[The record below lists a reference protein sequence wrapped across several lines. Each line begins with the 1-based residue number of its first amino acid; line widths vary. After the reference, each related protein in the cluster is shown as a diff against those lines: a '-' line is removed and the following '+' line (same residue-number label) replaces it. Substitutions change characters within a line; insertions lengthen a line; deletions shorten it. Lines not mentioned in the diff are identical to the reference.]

1 MRRSFT
7 LIELLVVIAIIA
19 ILAAMLMPAL
29 ERAREAA
36 RRASCLNNTKQM
48 GDGLA
53 MFQNDHDQEMP
64 YYDNFRNFM
73 YQQIYPWPQYAS
85 LEALWPSYVGTWMI
99 MLCPSDKRDFDYIK
113 RRGERRGCTWN
124 DCDRPSWEG
133 SPAGCGGC
141 CNEGY
146 CKECGN
152 YSFHP
157 DPHSIGRYPEFA
169 CPRFGMHCVDLLSY
183 YFCGEQG
190 ISAQE
195 RDRSGDMRIL
205 ADNEYEGDEWARA
218 RWDAPDCG
226 ATRPATCTYFK
237 YCSNTVGAILFGD
250 SVFETGCEPTPYT
263 ICLPGFPEIGMGLQN
278 YEGAGVHYYVGG
290 LEEEDNHS
298 QDGVNVLYA
307 DFHAL
312 FDGRFWPS
320 PIGMTYM
327 TDDDPE
333 FEHYTWDEFTP

>member
-36 RRASCLNNTKQM
+36 RRTSCLNNTKQM

-53 MFQNDHDQEMP
+53 MFMNDHDQELP

-73 YQQIYPWPQYAS
+73 YQPIYPYPQYAS
-85 LEALWPSYVGTWMI
+85 LEALWPSYVGTFMI
-99 MLCPSDKRDFDYIK
+99 MLCPSDKNDYDRCK
-113 RRGERRGCTWN
+113 RQGARRGCTWG

-133 SPAGCGGC
+133 SPSCTGGC

-169 CPRFGMHCVDLLSY
+169 CPKFGMHGLDLLSY

-190 ISAQE
+190 IARDE
-195 RDRSGDMRIL
+195 REKAGDMRIL
-205 ADNEYEGDEWARA
+205 ADNEYEGDEWVRA
-218 RWDAPDCG
+218 RWDPPDCG
-226 ATRPATCTYFK
+226 AERPATCWYFK
-237 YCSNTVGAILFGD
+237 YCSNTIAALHMLEHA
-250 SVFETGCEPTPYT
+250 FEAGCEETPYT
-263 ICLPGFPEIGMGLQN
+263 ACMGGFPIHGSDDYM
-278 YEGAGVHYYVGG
+278 GAGAYFYLGG
-290 LEEEDNHS
+290 LENEDNHS
-298 QDGVNVLYA
+298 QDGVNVLYY
-307 DFHAL
+307 DYHAL
-312 FDGRFWPS
+312 FDGRYWPS
-320 PIGMTYM
+320 PIGMLDM
-327 TDDDPE
+327 RDDDPN
-333 FEHYTWDEFTP
+333 FEHYDWDEFTP